1 MKRFEKLLIN
11 VSGIY
16 DGPLDTKILEW
27 MTARKQHNQ
36 IQLVS
41 EQVNQPCI
49 KITWRMLMS
58 IFYFGNTLIVNVKI
72 CTYIIAKLER
82 NLCKMSM
89 LFLPSLLCSC
99 IRPRLAKSV
108 KKILNT
114 FLDALI
120 KRKLQQV
127 YIYVLY
133 RF

>member
-1 MKRFEKLLIN
+1 MVLKADSGRVETNGKLLIN

-72 CTYIIAKLER
+72 CT
-82 NLCKMSM
+82 
-89 LFLPSLLCSC
+89 
-99 IRPRLAKSV
+99 
-108 KKILNT
+108 
-114 FLDALI
+114 
-120 KRKLQQV
+120 
-127 YIYVLY
+127 
-133 RF
+133 